1 MGIDGVDILCRLVL
15 WIGHL
20 YLTTLQTESTQLTGL
35 TITVGGKVYDY
46 GCVVVGLEDLRH
58 NWG

>member
-15 WIGHL
+15 CIGI
-20 YLTTLQTESTQLTGL
+20 YLITLQMESTQFTGL

-46 GCVVVGLEDLRH
+46 DGCVVGLEDLRH
-58 NWG
+58 KWG

>member
-20 YLTTLQTESTQLTGL
+20 YLTTSQTESTQLTGL
-35 TITVGGKVYDY
+35 TISVGGKVYDY
-46 GCVVVGLEDLRH
+46 GCVGVGQDLRH
-58 NWG
+58 KWG